1 MKKLNLWN
9 SKSGRVSLDY
19 DTESKAFE
27 INSWKF
33 QTWEEEKTDRS
44 QEFEGSISQVVDDEI
59 KEAEKE
65 LQYYKD
71 ELIKGAEKILQYY
84 KDILIKEAVKKLQ
97 YYKDELNNDYPVFYY
112 ENTDKIG

>member
-1 MKKLNLWN
+1 MNKFTLWN

-27 INSWKF
+27 INSWKY